1 MWGDDAGG
9 GMGLNDG
16 LNDNLLDGGEDA
28 RDSMLAYDN
37 NGVGHAVFVPDN
49 HERTFSD
56 QFALVARTHG
66 LAPPIRLAAHISG
79 GSPNTHEYD
88 APMNWVMQN

>member
-37 NGVGHAVFVPDN
+37 NGKPCNVKTVHVDRLNKNITLNVEVF
-49 HERTFSD
+49 
-56 QFALVARTHG
+56 
-66 LAPPIRLAAHISG
+66 
-79 GSPNTHEYD
+79 
-88 APMNWVMQN
+88 